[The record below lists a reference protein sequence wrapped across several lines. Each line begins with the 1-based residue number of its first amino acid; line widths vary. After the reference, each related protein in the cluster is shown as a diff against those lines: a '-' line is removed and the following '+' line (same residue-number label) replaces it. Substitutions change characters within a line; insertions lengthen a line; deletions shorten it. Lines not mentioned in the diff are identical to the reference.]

1 MVETLYIIRH
11 GATEGSDDGEP
22 RYKGSIDVPLSDK
35 GKRQV
40 AGTASFMKA
49 QGMRPDAVYCSTLS
63 RARVSAEIICGAFDG
78 LNSKKPVEVA
88 EFKERHFGRWEGMSF
103 SEIAS
108 EFPNDF
114 SAWANDPLNFSPLE
128 GESTLE
134 VRDRIMPKLNEILSS
149 HEGALALVAHGGVN
163 RVILC
168 ELMGLSLE
176 HIFRIEQD
184 NACLNIVKFHDGSTG
199 HAPVPVV
206 KLINGATSGGG
217 AASGGPSRGVS

>member
-35 GKRQV
+35 GKKQI
-40 AGTASFMKA
+40 ADTASFMKA

-63 RARVSAEIICGAFDG
+63 RARVSAEIICRAFDG
-78 LNSKKPVEVA
+78 FLKPLEVE
-88 EFKERHFGRWEGMSF
+88 EFKERHFGLWEGMSF

-128 GESTLE
+128 GESTLQ
-134 VRDRIMPKLNEILSS
+134 VRDSIMPKLNEILGSQ
-149 HEGALALVAHGGVN
+149 EGAVALVAHGGVN
-163 RVILC
+163 RIILC

-184 NACLNIVKFHDGSTG
+184 NACLNIVRFHDGSSN
-199 HAPVPVV
+199 HAPVPVI
-206 KLINGATSGGG
+206 KLINGGGMAPFYLG
-217 AASGGPSRGVS
+217 L